1 MSSVLKISEAA
12 VLALH
17 GMAFLA
23 SNSDKLSSTREIATK
38 LRVSEAHLSK
48 VLQRLS
54 KVGLVKSI
62 RGPKGGFALG
72 KASNEISLLDVYES
86 IDGEFMSSDCLLG
99 DPVYNTDECI
109 LGGLVKSID
118 EQVKGYLE
126 GTKLNQLSCWGRCHE
141 DKCKQNDKD
150 QQEC

>member
-23 SNSDKLSSTREIATK
+23 SNSDESSSTREIAVK
-38 LRVSEAHLSK
+38 LRVAEAHLSK

-62 RGPKGGFALG
+62 RGPKGGFSLG
-72 KASNEISLLDVYES
+72 KASDEISLLDIYES
-86 IDGEFMSSDCLLG
+86 IDGKFESANCLFG
-99 DPVYNTDECI
+99 DPIYSVDECI
-109 LGGLVKSID
+109 LGGLVKSIN
-118 EQVKGYLE
+118 EQVRSYLAE
-126 GTKLNQLSCWGRCHE
+126 TKLSQLACWGRCHKIG
-141 DKCKQNDKD
+141 DNNNDKGNSED
-150 QQEC
+150 